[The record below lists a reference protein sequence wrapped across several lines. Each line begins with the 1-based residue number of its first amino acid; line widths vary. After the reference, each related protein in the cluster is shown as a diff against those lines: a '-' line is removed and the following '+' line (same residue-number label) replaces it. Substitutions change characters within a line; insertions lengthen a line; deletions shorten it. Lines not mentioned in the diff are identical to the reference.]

1 MSGPPMSQ
9 IAIAEPLALPGETV
23 ISPEALAIVGDF
35 AVGTMLEQIKD
46 SYRKVPILPEYYAY
60 MRVEEYRRGC
70 LRELEPI
77 APLRLKQRH
86 VSLLKR
92 SVSQTSLCEKACTR
106 FSMRLYAD
114 F

>member
-1 MSGPPMSQ
+1 MFSRWEFVVSGPPVTQ

-23 ISPEALAIVGDF
+23 IAPEALAIVGDF
-35 AVGTMLEQIKD
+35 VMGTMLEQLKD
-46 SYRKVPILPEYYAY
+46 TDRKVPILPEYYGY
-60 MRVEEYRRGC
+60 KRVEEYTKGL

-92 SVSQTSLCEKACTR
+92 
-106 FSMRLYAD
+106 
-114 F
+114 